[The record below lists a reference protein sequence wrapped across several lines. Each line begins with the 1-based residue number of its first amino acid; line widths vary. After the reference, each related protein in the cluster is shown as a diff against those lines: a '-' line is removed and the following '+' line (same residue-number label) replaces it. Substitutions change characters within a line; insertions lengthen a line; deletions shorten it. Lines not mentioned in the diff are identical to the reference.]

1 MTIEININPSF
12 IDVTPDWDTG
22 WLQEAEADALCGLP
36 YLEDVLADQ
45 IIPRSD
51 WDDVIASLGN
61 YPERLVTHIKNQGRE
76 GSCVGNGAAAAF
88 EQVWNNQFGL
98 ENEVRISAMSMY
110 KQIGRSAGSGAMVK
124 DAMSAGHEHGFLP
137 LDTSANKARFKHTH
151 PATGF
156 SIRLPS
162 DWETT
167 GRILCYDEV
176 YRVGTFAGA
185 VTAVAKFANW
195 VYGRRRHCV
204 CGVKLVK
211 SARKYYMKYRNSWG
225 SAWGEN
231 GYGYDSESGLPDGAI
246 SYGSFCVRSVIVPSF
261 MQDGTL

>member
-1 MTIEININPSF
+1 MTIEIDINPSF
-12 IDVTPDWDTG
+12 IDVTTDWDCG
-22 WLQEAEADALCGLP
+22 WNAEAEADALCGLP

-51 WDDVIASLGN
+51 WDEVIASLKN

-88 EQVWNNQFGL
+88 EQCWNNQFGT

-110 KQIGRSAGSGAMVK
+110 KRIGRSAGSGAMVK
-124 DAMSAGHEHGFLP
+124 DAMDAGFEQGFLP
-137 LDTSANKARFKHTH
+137 LDTSANKAKFKHTH

-156 SIRLPS
+156 STRLPS
-162 DWETT
+162 GWEQTAK
-167 GRILCYDEV
+167 LFKYHEV

-195 VYGRRRHCV
+195 VYGRRRHCI

-211 SARKYYMKYRNSWG
+211 SGGKYYLKYRNSWG
-225 SAWGEN
+225 AWGDN
-231 GYGYDSESGLPDGAI
+231 GYGYDSESSLPERAI

-261 MQDGTL
+261 VQDNKV